1 MDMATKPCSAIFV
14 AYRFALRAKIGQRAG
29 TQPFAQLR
37 PTTPARDV
45 AHCDGDG
52 LLLSDQHDQPLAA
65 CDAGVEKV
73 PLQHGVVLRHDRE
86 QTAIRRLIAASKI
99 NCEFLAPDRWKVE
112 GKQRIVAHGGCGGG
126 LIHIAI
132 RWNTDLLRESLVSCH
147 SRLSI
152 PHRHA

>member
-1 MDMATKPCSAIFV
+1 YLFTHCVPA
-14 AYRFALRAKIGQRAG
+14 ALRIGSTRHRFRKPPAH
-29 TQPFAQLR
+29 PELALR
-37 PTTPARDV
+37 R
-45 AHCDGDG
+45 
-52 LLLSDQHDQPLAA
+52 SQQ
-65 CDAGVEKV
+65 
-73 PLQHGVVLRHDRE
+73 Q

-126 LIHIAI
+126 LIDVAI
-132 RWNTDLLRESLVSCH
+132 RWNTDLLRGSLVSYH